1 MKSYIVPYNH
11 ARFYFCTPHKPK
23 KKEKDVYMKAELILP
38 VEKFEKWKHACHM
51 EW

>member
-38 VEKFEKWKHACHM
+38 VEKFEK
-51 EW
+51 